1 MMNRREFAVLAVAAG
16 TAAFARAQKVH
27 GATYDLIVGGGRVID
42 PSLGVDAIRDVAIV
56 GDRIAAVEA
65 GIASDSAEV
74 IDAAGRVVIPGLL
87 DVHTHYARDGEGPSI
102 CLADGVTGW
111 IDAGS
116 AGADQ
121 IDEAV
126 AIVKSAQQPARVLI
140 NIGRAGVLPE
150 GDTMDLGLADVEAAK
165 AAIARNRDFVASRR
179 G

>member
-1 MMNRREFAVLAVAAG
+1 MRGRRA
-16 TAAFARAQKVH
+16 
-27 GATYDLIVGGGRVID
+27 
-42 PSLGVDAIRDVAIV
+42 
-56 GDRIAAVEA
+56 
-65 GIASDSAEV
+65 
-74 IDAAGRVVIPGLL
+74 
-87 DVHTHYARDGEGPSI
+87 
-102 CLADGVTGW
+102 
-111 IDAGS
+111 
-116 AGADQ
+116 ADQ